1 MYNRSDIEN
10 ILQTSP
16 LVIYYE
22 TFDEVVSFNWIY
34 IYYHCNK
41 KGVQFGV
48 IFSLKAGEL

>member
-34 IYYHCNK
+34 ITTEK
-41 KGVQFGV
+41 KEVQFGV